1 MTREIKN
8 RTLSSVIAERL
19 RQEILDGTHASGAQ
33 LRQDALAAAFGVS
46 RIPLREAFFQLEA
59 EGLLQIIPHKGAIVT
74 TLSPLEINDVF
85 DLRAVLE
92 PRLLKHSIPNLTDQD
107 FEELTVIQSQ
117 FSVAIESK
125 DLRVWGS
132 LNAQLHM
139 TLYSRSQ
146 LTQTAS
152 IVAALLQKSDRYT
165 RVQLSSAAAMKR
177 AESEHAELID
187 LCKKR
192 ETKAA
197 CELLWQHIDAV
208 RIDLLGLL
216 KCAGQAKAKA

>member
-1 MTREIKN
+1 MSREIKN
-8 RTLSSVIAERL
+8 RTLSSVIAEKL

-74 TLSPLEINDVF
+74 ALSPLEINDIF

-92 PRLLKHSIPNLTDQD
+92 PRLLTHSIPHLTNQD
-107 FEELTVIQSQ
+107 FDALMVIQSQ
-117 FSVAIESK
+117 FSDAIESK
-125 DLRVWGS
+125 DLRVWGA

-192 ETKAA
+192 ETKTA
-197 CELLWQHIDAV
+197 CDLLWQHIETV
-208 RIDLLGLL
+208 RTDLLELL
-216 KCAGQAKAKA
+216 KCAGQTKAKV